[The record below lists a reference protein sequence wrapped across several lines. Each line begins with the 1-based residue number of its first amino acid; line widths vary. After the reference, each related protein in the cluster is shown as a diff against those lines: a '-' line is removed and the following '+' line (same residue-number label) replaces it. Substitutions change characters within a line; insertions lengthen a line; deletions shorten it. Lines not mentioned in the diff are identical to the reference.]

1 MNAQDPSAPI
11 DPADADVNVDT
22 GDGAARSEDPA
33 VPTADDPAAAPT
45 VPQPEAGPEAGPE
58 SAAPGAEPQDSTIP
72 PQTTEQAAP
81 NAPQA
86 EQAQQTRPFPQAQSF
101 EPRRRVRTGPI
112 VWGSLILA
120 FCAFVVQMSL
130 APGTVDPA
138 VWISGT
144 VLGLGVLLLGV
155 SAGILARNARA
166 RRRG

>member
-22 GDGAARSEDPA
+22 GDGAARSADPA
-33 VPTADDPAAAPT
+33 VPTVDDSAAAPT
-45 VPQPEAGPEAGPE
+45 VPQPEAEPAAEP
-58 SAAPGAEPQDSTIP
+58 AAPGAEPQDSTIP
-72 PQTTEQAAP
+72 PQTAEQAAP
-81 NAPQA
+81 HAPQA
-86 EQAQQTRPFPQAQSF
+86 ERTQQTRPFPQAQSV

-166 RRRG
+166 RRRD